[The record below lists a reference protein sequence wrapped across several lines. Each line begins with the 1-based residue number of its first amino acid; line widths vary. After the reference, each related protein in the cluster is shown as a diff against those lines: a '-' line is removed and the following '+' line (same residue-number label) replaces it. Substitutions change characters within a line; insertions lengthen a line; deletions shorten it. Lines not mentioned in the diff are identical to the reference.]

1 MLYNGFHIQMVG
13 PLDRRGSMLEFERA
27 EQGASIGLLHL
38 LGLATQGAGS
48 SLFTLLAPN
57 AFKHFSFFLLREY
70 RSKAEIASRHRDR
83 I

>member
-1 MLYNGFHIQMVG
+1 
-13 PLDRRGSMLEFERA
+13 MLEFELA
-27 EQGASIGLLHL
+27 EQGVSIRLLHV
-38 LGLATQGAGS
+38 LGLADQGVGS

-57 AFKHFSFFLLREY
+57 AFKHVSFFLLREY